1 MRVSLHRP
9 SRSHLVA
16 WIVATMF
23 TLANAAA
30 VLADSGPGPG
40 FG

>member
-16 WIVATMF
+16 WILATLV

-30 VLADSGPGPG
+30 VLADGGSGPGWK
-40 FG
+40 